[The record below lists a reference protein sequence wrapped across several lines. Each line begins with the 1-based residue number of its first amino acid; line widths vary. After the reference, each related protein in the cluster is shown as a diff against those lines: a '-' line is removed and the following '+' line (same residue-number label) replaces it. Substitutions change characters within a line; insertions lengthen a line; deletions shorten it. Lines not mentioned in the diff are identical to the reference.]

1 MGEMEGGDAV
11 AAVGGALTAINW
23 TAFKV
28 VHFIWHSKQ
37 LFLLM
42 LLLLLLLLLLFLLS
56 RSLSFFGNNFTR

>member
-1 MGEMEGGDAV
+1 MEGGDAE

-23 TAFKV
+23 TAFKE

-42 LLLLLLLLLLFLLS
+42 LLLLLLLLLLLFLLS
-56 RSLSFFGNNFTR
+56 RSLSFFGNNFTW